1 MHKRNAFLA
10 VAALCVAFAA
20 TAAQADGK
28 AKAMV
33 CTACHG
39 ADGNSSNPIWPNLAA
54 QNPAYIVAQLKA
66 FKAGTRQNASMA
78 PMVASL
84 EPGDMVEIADF
95 FAAQTLKVKPLAADQ
110 VAAAQAGQKL
120 YRGGDAERGI
130 PACMACHGPDGGGN
144 PASGYPALRGQ
155 QFDYTVA
162 QLQNYHNGT
171 RQTDAQQMMRT
182 IAQRLTEDDIK
193 NLARYVSALH

>member
-10 VAALCVAFAA
+10 VAALCVTFVA

-28 AKAMV
+28 AQAMV

-54 QNPAYIVAQLKA
+54 QNPIYIVAQLKA

-78 PMVASL
+78 PMASGL
-84 EPGDMVEIADF
+84 EEGDMLDIANF
-95 FAAQTLKVKPLAADQ
+95 FAAQTLNVKPLGAD
-110 VAAAQAGQKL
+110 VAAAATLGQKL

-144 PASGYPALRGQ
+144 PASGYPALSGQ
-155 QFDYTVA
+155 HADYTVA
-162 QLQNYHNGT
+162 QLQNYRDGK
-171 RQTDAQQMMRT
+171 RQTDPQQMMRM
-182 IAQRLTEDDIK
+182 IAKRLSDADIK
-193 NLARYVSALH
+193 NLTSYLSALH

>member
-10 VAALCVAFAA
+10 VAALCVTFVA

-28 AKAMV
+28 AQAMV

-54 QNPAYIVAQLKA
+54 QNPIYIVAQLKA

-78 PMVASL
+78 PMASGL
-84 EPGDMVEIADF
+84 EEGDMLDIANF
-95 FAAQTLKVKPLAADQ
+95 FAAQTLNVKPLGAD
-110 VAAAQAGQKL
+110 VAAAATLGQKL

-130 PACMACHGPDGGGN
+130 PA
-144 PASGYPALRGQ
+144 
-155 QFDYTVA
+155 
-162 QLQNYHNGT
+162 
-171 RQTDAQQMMRT
+171 
-182 IAQRLTEDDIK
+182 
-193 NLARYVSALH
+193 

>member
-10 VAALCVAFAA
+10 VAVLCVAFAA

-110 VAAAQAGQKL
+110 VAAAEAGQKL

-130 PACMACHGPDGGGN
+130 
-144 PASGYPALRGQ
+144 PALRGQ

-182 IAQRLTEDDIK
+182 IAKRLTEDDIK

>member
-10 VAALCVAFAA
+10 VAALCVAFVAA
-20 TAAQADGK
+20 SAEADGK

-39 ADGNSSNPIWPNLAA
+39 PDGNSSNPIWPNLAA
-54 QNPAYIVAQLKA
+54 QNPGYIVNQLKA

-78 PMVASL
+78 PMAAPL
-84 EPGDMVEIADF
+84 AEADMAEIADF
-95 FAAQTLKVKPLAADQ
+95 FGAQTLKVKPLAADQ
-110 VAAAQAGQKL
+110 ADAAAAGEKL

-144 PASGYPALRGQ
+144 PASNYPSLRGQ

-171 RQTDAQQMMRT
+171 RQTDPQSMMRT
-182 IAQRLTEDDIK
+182 ITARLTEADIK

>member
-110 VAAAQAGQKL
+110 VAAAEAGQKL

>member
-84 EPGDMVEIADF
+84 EPGDMVEIAAF

-110 VAAAQAGQKL
+110 VAAAEAGQKL

>member
-10 VAALCVAFAA
+10 VAVLCVAFAA

-110 VAAAQAGQKL
+110 VAAAEAGQKL

-182 IAQRLTEDDIK
+182 IAKRLTEDDIK

>member
-10 VAALCVAFAA
+10 VAALCVAFVTA
-20 TAAQADGK
+20 AAQADGK

-54 QNPAYIVAQLKA
+54 QNPSYIVAQLKA
-66 FKAGTRQNASMA
+66 FKAGSRQNASMA
-78 PMVASL
+78 PMVAGL
-84 EPGDMVEIADF
+84 EDGDMLEIANF
-95 FAAQTLKVKPLAADQ
+95 FAAQTLNVKPLSADAAE
-110 VAAAQAGQKL
+110 AAAAGAKL
-120 YRGGDAERGI
+120 FRGGDAERGI

-155 QFDYTVA
+155 QADYAVA
-162 QLQNYHNGT
+162 QLQNYRDGK
-171 RQTDAQQMMRT
+171 RQTDPQQMMRM
-182 IAQRLTEDDIK
+182 IAKRLSDADVK
-193 NLARYVSALH
+193 NLSSYLSALH

>member
-20 TAAQADGK
+20 TAQADGK

-54 QNPAYIVAQLKA
+54 QNPSYMVTQIKA
-66 FKAGTRQNASMA
+66 FKSGARQNPSMA

-84 EPGDMVEIADF
+84 ADGDMAEISDF
-95 FAAQTLKVKPLAADQ
+95 FAAQTLHVKPLAADQ
-110 VAAAQAGQKL
+110 TEAATAGQKL
-120 YRGGDAERGI
+120 YRGGDVERAI

-144 PASGYPALRGQ
+144 PASGYPALAGQ

-162 QLQNYHNGT
+162 QLQNYHNNA
-171 RQTDAQQMMRT
+171 RQTDPQAMMRT
-182 IAQRLTEDDIK
+182 IAKRLTEDDIK

>member
-10 VAALCVAFAA
+10 VAVLCVAFAA
-20 TAAQADGK
+20 TGVQADGK

-54 QNPAYIVAQLKA
+54 QNPSYIVTQIKA

-78 PMVASL
+78 PMVAGL
-84 EPGDMVEIADF
+84 EEADMTDVANF
-95 FAAQTLKVKPLAADQ
+95 FAAQTLKVQPLS
-110 VAAAQAGQKL
+110 AAAAEAAALGQKL

-144 PASGYPALRGQ
+144 PGSGYPALSGQ
-155 QFDYTVA
+155 HADYAAT
-162 QLQNYHNGT
+162 QLQNYRDGK
-171 RQTDAQQMMRT
+171 RQTDPQEMMRT
-182 IAQRLTEDDIK
+182 IAKRLSDADIK
-193 NLARYVSALH
+193 NLTSYLSALH

>member
-20 TAAQADGK
+20 TLVQADGK

-54 QNPAYIVAQLKA
+54 QNPSYIVAQLKA

-78 PMVASL
+78 PMVAGL
-84 EPGDMVEIADF
+84 EDADMPDVANF
-95 FAAQTLKVKPLAADQ
+95 FAAQTLKVKPLGADA
-110 VAAAQAGQKL
+110 VAAAALGQKL

-144 PASGYPALRGQ
+144 PASGYPALSGQ
-155 QFDYTVA
+155 HADYTAA
-162 QLQNYHNGT
+162 QLQNYRDGK
-171 RQTDAQQMMRT
+171 RQTDPQQMMRT
-182 IAQRLTEDDIK
+182 IAKRLSDADIK
-193 NLARYVSALH
+193 NLTSYLSALH

>member
-10 VAALCVAFAA
+10 VAALCVAFVAA
-20 TAAQADGK
+20 AAQADGK
-28 AKAMV
+28 TKAMV

-54 QNPAYIVAQLKA
+54 QNPSYIVAQLKA
-66 FKAGTRQNASMA
+66 FKAGARQDPSMA
-78 PMVASL
+78 PMAAGL
-84 EPGDMVEIADF
+84 AEGDMLEIANF
-95 FAAQTLKVKPLAADQ
+95 FAAQTLNVKPLN
-110 VAAAQAGQKL
+110 AAATAAAAAGEKL

-155 QFDYTVA
+155 QADYAVA
-162 QLQNYHNGT
+162 QLQNYHNDK
-171 RQTDAQQMMRT
+171 RQTDPQQMMRV
-182 IAQRLTEDDIK
+182 IAKRLSDADIK
-193 NLARYVSALH
+193 NLTSYLSALH

>member
-20 TAAQADGK
+20 AAAQADGK

-39 ADGNSSNPIWPNLAA
+39 PDGNSSNPIWPNLAA
-54 QNPAYIVAQLKA
+54 QNPSYMVAQLKA
-66 FKAGTRQNASMA
+66 MKAGTRVNPSMA
-78 PMVASL
+78 PMVAAL
-84 EPGDMVEIADF
+84 EEADMTEIANF
-95 FAAQTLKVKPLAADQ
+95 FAAQTLNVKPLAADQ
-110 VAAAQAGQKL
+110 VDAATAGGKL
-120 YRGGDAERGI
+120 YRGGDAERGL
-130 PACMACHGPDGGGN
+130 PACMACHGPDGGGS

-155 QFDYTVA
+155 QFEYTVL
-162 QLQNYHNGT
+162 QLQNYHDGK
-171 RQTDAQQMMRT
+171 RQTDPQKMMRT
-182 IAQRLTEDDIK
+182 IAMRLTETDVK

>member
-84 EPGDMVEIADF
+84 EPGDMVEIAAF

>member
-10 VAALCVAFAA
+10 VAALCVAFAS
-20 TAAQADGK
+20 AAAEADGK
-28 AKAMV
+28 AKALV

-39 ADGNSSNPIWPNLAA
+39 PDGNSSSPIWPNLAA
-54 QNPAYIVAQLKA
+54 QNPSYIVAQLKA
-66 FKAGTRQNASMA
+66 FKGGARQNASMA
-78 PMVASL
+78 PMVTPLA
-84 EPGDMVEIADF
+84 EGDMAEIADF
-95 FAAQTLKVKPLAADQ
+95 FAAQTLHVKPLAADQ
-110 VAAAQAGQKL
+110 TAAAAAGQKL

-144 PASGYPALRGQ
+144 PASGYPALAGQ

-162 QLQNYHNGT
+162 QLQNYHSAA
-171 RQTDAQQMMRT
+171 RQTDPQAMMRM
-182 IAQRLTEDDIK
+182 IAKRLTDDDIK

>member
-10 VAALCVAFAA
+10 VAALCVAFVA
-20 TAAQADGK
+20 TAQADGK

-39 ADGNSSNPIWPNLAA
+39 PDGNSSNPIWPNLAG
-54 QNPAYIVAQLKA
+54 QNPSYIVAQLKA

-84 EPGDMVEIADF
+84 AEADMEEIANF

-110 VAAAQAGQKL
+110 AAAATAGEKI

-144 PASGYPALRGQ
+144 PGSGYPALRGQ

-162 QLQNYHNGT
+162 QLTNYHSGA
-171 RQTDAQQMMRT
+171 RQTDAQSMMRT
-182 IAQRLTEDDIK
+182 IAKRLSDDDIK

>member
-84 EPGDMVEIADF
+84 EPGDMVEIAAF

-110 VAAAQAGQKL
+110 VAAAEAGQKL

-155 QFDYTVA
+155 QFEYTVA

>member
-10 VAALCVAFAA
+10 MAALCVAFVAA
-20 TAAQADGK
+20 AAQADGK
-28 AKAMV
+28 AKAIV

-54 QNPAYIVAQLKA
+54 QNPSYIVAQLKA
-66 FKAGTRQNASMA
+66 FKAGTRQNPSMA

-84 EPGDMVEIADF
+84 EEGDMSEIANF
-95 FAAQTLKVKPLAADQ
+95 FAAQTLNVKPLATDQ
-110 VAAAQAGQKL
+110 AEAAAAGQKL

-155 QFDYTVA
+155 QFEYTVL
-162 QLQNYHNGT
+162 QLQNYHDDK
-171 RQTDAQQMMRT
+171 RQTDLNKMMRT
-182 IAQRLTEDDIK
+182 VTSRLTDTDIK

>member
-10 VAALCVAFAA
+10 VAALCVAFVA
-20 TAAQADGK
+20 AAQADGK

-39 ADGNSSNPIWPNLAA
+39 PDGNSSNPIWPNLAA
-54 QNPAYIVAQLKA
+54 QNPSYIVAQLKA
-66 FKAGTRQNASMA
+66 FKAGTRQNPSMA
-78 PMVASL
+78 PMVAPL
-84 EPGDMVEIADF
+84 TEGDMEEIANF
-95 FAAQTLKVKPLAADQ
+95 FAAQTLKVRPLAADQ
-110 VAAAQAGQKL
+110 SASAAAGAKI
-120 YRGGDAERGI
+120 YRGGDAERAI

-144 PASGYPALRGQ
+144 PGSGYPALRGQ

-162 QLQNYHNGT
+162 QLTNYHSGA
-171 RQTDAQQMMRT
+171 RQTDPQSMMRT
-182 IAQRLTEDDIK
+182 VAKRLTEDDIK

>member
-1 MHKRNAFLA
+1 MHKRNGFLA
-10 VAALCVAFAA
+10 VAALCVAFVAA
-20 TAAQADGK
+20 SAQADGK

-39 ADGNSSNPIWPNLAA
+39 PDGNSSNPIWPNLAA
-54 QNPAYIVAQLKA
+54 QNPGYIVTQLKA
-66 FKAGTRQNASMA
+66 FKAGTRQNPSMSPMAA
-78 PMVASL
+78 PLSEM
-84 EPGDMVEIADF
+84 DMVELADY
-95 FAAQTLKVKPLAADQ
+95 FAAQTLNVKPLAADQ
-110 VAAAQAGQKL
+110 AAAAAAGQKL

-144 PASGYPALRGQ
+144 PASGYPALSGQ
-155 QFDYTVA
+155 QFEYAVA

-171 RQTDAQQMMRT
+171 RQTDPQAMMRT
-182 IAQRLTEDDIK
+182 IAVRLSEADIK

>member
-10 VAALCVAFAA
+10 AAALCVAFAA

-84 EPGDMVEIADF
+84 EPGDMVEIAAF

-110 VAAAQAGQKL
+110 VAAAEAGQKL

>member
-10 VAALCVAFAA
+10 VAALCLALIAA
-20 TAAQADGK
+20 TAQADGK

-39 ADGNSSNPIWPNLAA
+39 LDGNSSNPVWPNLAA
-54 QNPAYIVAQLKA
+54 QNPAYIVTQLKA
-66 FKAGTRQNASMA
+66 FKAGTRQNPSMA

-84 EPGDMVEIADF
+84 AEGDMTEIADF
-95 FAAQTLKVKPLAADQ
+95 FAAQTLNVKPLAADQ
-110 VAAAQAGQKL
+110 VDAAAAGQKL

-155 QFDYTVA
+155 QFDYTIA
-162 QLQNYHNGT
+162 QLQNYHDGK
-171 RQTDAQQMMRT
+171 RQTDPQQMMRT
-182 IAQRLTEDDIK
+182 IAKRLTDADMK